1 VKQQITFYVLGTL
14 LIDSY
19 KEGSVVTS
27 VVDKLVDIYFRFLR
41 NFIHQKLLSA
51 DSWILTGIGPIGGRF
66 FWGGAKKTRFKLAQ
80 PQRFSRSICDEL
92 LDNEPVLNT
101 TTVM

>member
-1 VKQQITFYVLGTL
+1 VKQRITFYVLGTL

-41 NFIHQKLLSA
+41 NFMYQKLLSA

-66 FWGGAKKTRFKLAQ
+66 FLGGGQKRQDLNWH
-80 PQRFSRSICDEL
+80 SRNVFRGLSATSCLIMNL
-92 LDNEPVLNT
+92 F
-101 TTVM
+101 

>member
-19 KEGSVVTS
+19 KDGSVVTS

-41 NFIHQKLLSA
+41 NFIYQKLLSV
-51 DSWILTGIGPIGGRF
+51 DSWILTGIGLGGRF
-66 FWGGAKKTRFKLAQ
+66 LGGQKRQDLNWH
-80 PQRFSRSICDEL
+80 SRNVFRGLSATSCLIMNL
-92 LDNEPVLNT
+92 F
-101 TTVM
+101 